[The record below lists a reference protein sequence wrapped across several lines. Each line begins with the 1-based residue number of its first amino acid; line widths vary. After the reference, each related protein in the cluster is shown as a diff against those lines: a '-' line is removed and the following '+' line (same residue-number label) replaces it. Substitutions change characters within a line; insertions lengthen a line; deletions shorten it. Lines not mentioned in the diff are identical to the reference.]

1 MAAIAAFLPAAFNLN
16 HRRTMPDDYSLLID
30 GPLFRKQRE
39 LLIALA
45 DSARNERAMQI
56 GSDEA
61 SLLEGLVELT
71 DAIADQAYDRGI
83 DCLIAE
89 PSIAT

>member
-1 MAAIAAFLPAAFNLN
+1 MSQ
-16 HRRTMPDDYSLLID
+16 DYSLLID

-45 DSARNERAMQI
+45 ASARNGRTVHLRYNETQ
-56 GSDEA
+56 
-61 SLLEGLVELT
+61 LLDGLVELT
-71 DAIADQAYDRGI
+71 DAIADQASDHGI

-89 PSIAT
+89 PTTESPP

>member
-1 MAAIAAFLPAAFNLN
+1 MLN
-16 HRRTMPDDYSLLID
+16 DYSLTID

-45 DSARNERAMQI
+45 DSARGGRTMPM
-56 GSDEA
+56 GSEQSA
-61 SLLEGLVELT
+61 LLEGLVELT
-71 DAIADQAYDRGI
+71 DAIADQAYDQGI

-89 PSIAT
+89 PSTATEP

>member
-1 MAAIAAFLPAAFNLN
+1 MS
-16 HRRTMPDDYSLLID
+16 HVYSLLID

-45 DSARNERAMQI
+45 DSARNRQAMPV
-56 GSDEA
+56 GSDNA
-61 SLLEGLVELT
+61 SLLDGLVELT
-71 DAIADQAYDRGI
+71 DAIADQAHDHGI

-89 PSIAT
+89 PMIESPR

>member
-1 MAAIAAFLPAAFNLN
+1 MS
-16 HRRTMPDDYSLLID
+16 HDYFLLID

-45 DSARNERAMQI
+45 DSARNRRAVHL
-56 GSDEA
+56 GCDEA
-61 SLLEGLVELT
+61 TLLEGLLELT
-71 DAIADQAYDRGI
+71 DAIADQAFDHGI

-89 PSIAT
+89 PKNESAP